1 MKMSRV
7 LITGGMGAIGKNVA
21 AAAIDK
27 GFDVVILDDFSS
39 AGGGTLIKNVQ
50 VHKGSVEDHALVEKL
65 LKDSVDYVIHLAALF
80 ANQNSVDN
88 PRADLSTNGLGSL
101 NIAQISSQ
109 LGIKRVVYASS
120 SCVYQNS
127 NFAMS
132 EKSEVGG
139 FDTPYALT
147 KYLGEKYFELY
158 GHLNELNYSIVRIF
172 NSFGPY
178 EFPGKYRNV
187 IPNFLKLA
195 MDRKPLPILGTG
207 SETRDFTYVTDI
219 AEGMLLALASPE
231 ANGEIFN
238 LGNGKE
244 TSVLELAN
252 SINEITGNPAGVEF
266 HERRDWDHVTKR
278 LSSIDKARTV
288 LNYAPKVTFETGL
301 ANTYDWLKAEVG

>member
-1 MKMSRV
+1 MSRL

-21 AAAIDK
+21 AAAINK
-27 GFDVVILDDFSS
+27 GFDVVVLDDFSS
-39 AGGGTLIKNVQ
+39 AGGGTLDKKVK

-65 LKDSVDYVIHLAALF
+65 LKDSVEYVIHLAALF

-101 NIAQISSQ
+101 NVAQMSAQ
-109 LGIKRVVYASS
+109 VKIKRVVYASS
-120 SCVYQNS
+120 SCVYENS
-127 NFAMS
+127 NGALS
-132 EKSEVGG
+132 ETSEVGG

-158 GHLNELNYSIVRIF
+158 GQLDELDYSIVRIF
-172 NSFGPY
+172 NSYGPY

-195 MDRKPLPILGTG
+195 MNRKPLPILGTG

-219 AEGMLLALASPE
+219 AEGILLALMTPE
-231 ANGEIFN
+231 AKGEVFN

-244 TSVLELAN
+244 TSVIELAN
-252 SINEITGNPAGVEF
+252 AINEITGNPAGVEF
-266 HERRDWDHVTKR
+266 HERRNWDHVTKR
-278 LSSIDKARTV
+278 LSNIDKASAV
-288 LNYAPKVTFETGL
+288 LKYSPEVPFETGL
-301 ANTYDWLKAEVG
+301 ANTYEWLKAEVG

>member
-1 MKMSRV
+1 
-7 LITGGMGAIGKNVA
+7 
-21 AAAIDK
+21 
-27 GFDVVILDDFSS
+27 
-39 AGGGTLIKNVQ
+39 
-50 VHKGSVEDHALVEKL
+50 
-65 LKDSVDYVIHLAALF
+65 
-80 ANQNSVDN
+80 
-88 PRADLSTNGLGSL
+88 
-101 NIAQISSQ
+101 
-109 LGIKRVVYASS
+109 
-120 SCVYQNS
+120 
-127 NFAMS
+127 MS

-252 SINEITGNPAGVEF
+252 SISEITGNPAGVEF